1 MPMDTAMFE
10 IPSLRRLA
18 RHALPSLLE
27 ATAIP
32 MALFYCVL
40 PTLGLWPA
48 IASSLLWS
56 YTAVGRRLLTGR
68 RVPGVLILAVALAT
82 ARTAVAAAD
91 HSAFLYFVQPVLA
104 TALVGLTFLG
114 SAALGRP
121 LTERLAADLI
131 PFPEGFLSRPQVRRF
146 FTGIAVLWGVNQ
158 LANAGVTLWLL
169 THEPLDVFVVA
180 HNVASWTLAGIS
192 IGVSTLWFRVAMAR
206 AGLLLP
212 RPATDLPTLAQVQP
226 VLNAA

>member
-1 MPMDTAMFE
+1 MHSAVFE
-10 IPSLRRLA
+10 IPSLRQLA

-27 ATAIP
+27 ATAVP

-48 IASSLLWS
+48 ISSSLLWS
-56 YTAVGRRLLTGR
+56 YAAVGRRLMTGR

-82 ARTAVAAAD
+82 ARTAMAAAS
-91 HSAFLYFVQPVLA
+91 HSPFLYFLQPVLA

-131 PFPEGFLSRPQVRRF
+131 PFPDGFLARPPVRRF
-146 FTGIAVLWGVNQ
+146 FTGIAVLWGINQ

-169 THEPLDVFVVA
+169 THEPLGVFVVA
-180 HNVASWTLAGIS
+180 HNLASWTLAGLS
-192 IGVSTLWFRVAMAR
+192 IAVSTLWFRVAMGR
-206 AGLLLP
+206 AGLVH
-212 RPATDLPTLAQVQP
+212 RAATDVTGLAQVQT